1 MIVFFLRNSE
11 KKERKIGE
19 RHCTKN
25 MGMSENTNELNFNGT
40 IRKRGHYIKFIYKG
54 NELRKN

>member
-1 MIVFFLRNSE
+1 
-11 KKERKIGE
+11 
-19 RHCTKN
+19 
-25 MGMSENTNELNFNGT
+25 MSENTNELNFNGT